1 MSDRQGLFRR
11 RNKVTV
17 VETIQ
22 EWLID
27 GEEVLFAERAEQIGV
42 LDGKRFV
49 SSGSVALTHLR
60 FWYEDDVLRERGR
73 QFGMGWSTDQ
83 RWYEDLRVHRKL
95 VRA

>member
-42 LDGKRFV
+42 LDGKHLV
-49 SSGSVALTHLR
+49 SSGSVALTQLR
-60 FWYEDDVLRERGR
+60 FWYEDDATMRARETVWN
-73 QFGMGWSTDQ
+73 GM
-83 RWYEDLRVHRKL
+83 VN
-95 VRA
+95 